1 MLSVFEAQRPS
12 SQYQRG
18 VLVDL
23 VHPLQSH
30 LDVRS
35 RLTNQDGSIERLD
48 SRLLPQRDFIS
59 ASGHQ
64 DVIPG
69 RATQI
74 FDSVCRLCRPMI
86 RYSKILRQRSDKFA
100 RALYVDS
107 TRLRGGSLSQQPAPQ
122 VLPASPQSRDR
133 QRAKK
138 LPTTSFRGLLV
149 RQHCASPVRQFKMAT
164 RLTHEPATQVSYIAQ
179 TRWPIR
185 LCIILLLLHNEGFN
199 NRI

>member
-69 RATQI
+69 RANQI

-86 RYSKILRQRSDKFA
+86 RYSKFCVNGPISLLEPSMSIQQGCEVVAYHSNHPRSSPLPHNLEIVNALRSYPQRHFG
-100 RALYVDS
+100 V
-107 TRLRGGSLSQQPAPQ
+107 
-122 VLPASPQSRDR
+122 
-133 QRAKK
+133 
-138 LPTTSFRGLLV
+138 
-149 RQHCASPVRQFKMAT
+149 C
-164 RLTHEPATQVSYIAQ
+164 
-179 TRWPIR
+179 
-185 LCIILLLLHNEGFN
+185 
-199 NRI
+199 